1 MLPYREMR
9 QLKPPHDSVSY
20 NDIFEG
26 SADALILLDKER
38 FFDCNRAAL
47 KLFGYRTVEELNTKH
62 PSEVSPP
69 VQPSGESSL
78 ELANKKIEEAYKKGV
93 NLFEWVHRR
102 KNGEEFPAS
111 VLLVPFKLGNRRVLQ
126 ATVRDISV
134 EKKAILN
141 LKESEYFF
149 RESQKAANIGSYK
162 FDFKT
167 SSWVGSTVMDKIFGI
182 KADYKKTIENW
193 LKIVHPDD
201 REIMRHYFVDEVI
214 AKRINF
220 NKEYRILRINDGELR
235 WLWGLGK
242 VAFDA
247 KGEPISMVGTIMDIT
262 ERKLAQIEAMELMN
276 RNEAIIQSIG
286 DAVIACDKAGMVN
299 VFNKVAES
307 MTGLSAKEAIGK
319 HYSKVVN
326 CIREDDECKC
336 NDFIAEAITHKKIT
350 EMSNHVLLVRKD
362 GVKIPVAD
370 SAAPICD
377 HDGNILGCVVIF
389 HDMSRERKIDKAKT
403 EFVSLAS
410 HQLRTPLST
419 INWYLEILLNNEIG
433 ELNPKQLTYVKE
445 VYGASQRMV
454 LLINSLLNVSR
465 LELGTFGIE
474 PKQVSVVRIAKK
486 CLREL
491 KPLTLLKDIKI
502 SERYPDETEMINIDP
517 KIVAIIL
524 ENLLTNSIKYSHK
537 AGRVRLSI
545 KVQDKELVIQVS
557 DHGIGIPEAQ
567 QKEIFGK
574 MFRADNAKS
583 MDPDGSGLGL
593 YIVKQVLAYVGGSI
607 SFKSKENKLTMF
619 EVKIPLKEVVRKKHN
634 NRLL

>member
-1 MLPYREMR
+1 MNNLREA
-9 QLKPPHDSVSY
+9 HESVSY

-38 FFDCNRAAL
+38 FFDCNPAAL
-47 KLFGYRTVEELNTKH
+47 KLFGYRSVEELNTKH
-62 PSEVSPP
+62 PSEVSPSL
-69 VQPSGESSL
+69 QPNGESSL
-78 ELANKKIEEAYKKGV
+78 ELANKRIEEAYKKGV
-93 NLFEWVHRR
+93 NLFEWVHKR

-111 VLLVPFKLGNRRVLQ
+111 VLLVPFKLGNKRVLQ
-126 ATVRDISV
+126 ATVRDISR
-134 EKKAILN
+134 EKKAIVS

-167 SSWVGSTVMDKIFGI
+167 STWVGSSVMDKIFGI
-182 KADYKKTIENW
+182 KADYNKTIENW

-235 WLWGLGK
+235 WLLGLGK
-242 VAFDA
+242 VMFSAS
-247 KGEPISMVGTIMDIT
+247 GEPISMVGTIMDIT
-262 ERKLAQIEAMELMN
+262 DRKLAQLKAMELMN

-286 DAVIACDKAGMVN
+286 DAVIACDKTGKVN
-299 VFNKVAES
+299 VFNKVAEL
-307 MTGLSAKEAIGK
+307 MTGISAKEAIGK
-319 HYSKVVN
+319 HYSEVVN
-326 CIREDDECKC
+326 CTREDDGEKC
-336 NDFIAEAITHKKIT
+336 NDFIAEAILHKKIT

-362 GVKIPVAD
+362 GVKVPVSD
-370 SAAPICD
+370 SAAPITD
-377 HDGNILGCVVIF
+377 HEGNILGCVVIF

-419 INWYLEILLNNEIG
+419 INWYLEILINEEIG
-433 ELNPKQLTYVKE
+433 ELNPKQQTYAKE
-445 VYGASQRMV
+445 IYGASQRMV

-474 PKQVSVVRIAKK
+474 PKRVSIVSVAKK
-486 CLREL
+486 CIKEL
-491 KPLTLLKDIKI
+491 KPLTMLKDIKI
-502 SERYPDETEMINIDP
+502 IEKYQDESMIVKIDP
-517 KIVAIIL
+517 KLVTIIM

-537 AGRVRLSI
+537 AGQVRLSI
-545 KVQDKELVIQVS
+545 KLINKDLIIQVS
-557 DHGIGIPEAQ
+557 DHGIGIPISQ

-574 MFRADNAKS
+574 MFRADNAKT

-593 YIVKQVLAYVGGSI
+593 YIVKQVLSYVDGSI
-607 SFKSKENKLTMF
+607 NFESKENVETKF
-619 EVKIPLKEVVRKKHN
+619 VVKIPLQKNISKKHN

>member
-1 MLPYREMR
+1 MNNLREA
-9 QLKPPHDSVSY
+9 HESVSY

-38 FFDCNRAAL
+38 FFDCNPAAL
-47 KLFGYRTVEELNTKH
+47 KLFGYRSVEELNTKH
-62 PSEVSPP
+62 PSEVSPSL
-69 VQPSGESSL
+69 QPNGESSL

-93 NLFEWVHRR
+93 NLFEWVHKR

-126 ATVRDISV
+126 ATVRDISK
-134 EKKAILN
+134 EKKAIVS

-167 SSWVGSTVMDKIFGI
+167 STWVGSSVMDKIFGI
-182 KADYKKTIENW
+182 KADYNKTIENW

-235 WLWGLGK
+235 WLLGLGK
-242 VAFDA
+242 VLFSTN
-247 KGEPISMVGTIMDIT
+247 GEPISMVGTIMDIT
-262 ERKLAQIEAMELMN
+262 ERKLAQLKAMELMN

-286 DAVIACDKAGMVN
+286 DAVIACDKTGKVN
-299 VFNKVAES
+299 VFNKVAEL
-307 MTGLSAKEAIGK
+307 MTGISAKEAIGK
-319 HYSKVVN
+319 HYSEVVN
-326 CIREDDECKC
+326 CTREDDGEKC
-336 NDFIAEAITHKKIT
+336 NDFIAEAILHKKIT

-362 GVKIPVAD
+362 GVKVPVSD
-370 SAAPICD
+370 SAAPITD
-377 HDGNILGCVVIF
+377 HEGNILGCVVIF

-419 INWYLEILLNNEIG
+419 INWYLEILINEEIG
-433 ELNPKQLTYVKE
+433 ELNPKQQTYAKE
-445 VYGASQRMV
+445 IYGASQRMV

-474 PKQVSVVRIAKK
+474 PKRVSIVSVAKK
-486 CLREL
+486 CIKEL
-491 KPLTLLKDIKI
+491 KPLTMLKDIKI
-502 SERYPDETEMINIDP
+502 IEKYQDESMIVKIDP
-517 KIVAIIL
+517 KLVTIIM

-537 AGRVRLSI
+537 AGQVRLSI
-545 KVQDKELVIQVS
+545 KLINKDLIIQVS
-557 DHGIGIPEAQ
+557 DHGIGIPISQ

-574 MFRADNAKS
+574 MFRADNAKT

-593 YIVKQVLAYVGGSI
+593 YIVKQVLSYVDGSI
-607 SFKSKENKLTMF
+607 NFESKENVETKF
-619 EVKIPLKEVVRKKHN
+619 VVIIPLQKNISKKHN